1 MSTITPTSPR
11 VWGRTNNGVPP
22 YTWVAVTPD
31 ANGSQSYL
39 NITWLI
45 QVLKLNLGESPIYS
59 NYGIPAQQSVM
70 TQIFPDFYVQQVQQ
84 QFAPYFASLQ
94 ISKVPSTSP
103 IYNVAI
109 TTLEGTIFN
118 EDIAV

>member
-1 MSTITPTSPR
+1 MSVPTSPR
-11 VWGRTNNGVPP
+11 VWGRIYNEDGT

-45 QVLKLNLGESPIYS
+45 QVLKLNLGESPIYA

-70 TQIFPDFYVQQVQQ
+70 TQIFPDFYVQQTQQ
-84 QFAPYFASLQ
+84 QFSQYFASLQ
-94 ISKVPSTSP
+94 ITKVNLPEPT
-103 IYNVAI
+103 YNVAI

-118 EDIAV
+118 ENIAV